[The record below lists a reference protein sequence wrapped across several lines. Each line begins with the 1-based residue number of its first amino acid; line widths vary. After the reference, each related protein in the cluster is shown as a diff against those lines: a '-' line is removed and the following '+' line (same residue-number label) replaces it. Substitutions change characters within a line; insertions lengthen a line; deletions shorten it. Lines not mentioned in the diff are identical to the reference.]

1 MIIVVVVV
9 WTCDGHEFSELHV
22 LKGGVFSRP
31 HLCSTYLS
39 NTTFL
44 SAERRESDSFWI
56 TVCQMPREKLL

>member
-9 WTCDGHEFSELHV
+9 WTCDGHEVSELHV

-39 NTTFL
+39 NTT
-44 SAERRESDSFWI
+44 
-56 TVCQMPREKLL
+56 KLILHLCGNYLRGRK

>member
-39 NTTFL
+39 NTTELTVGNSLISDILDLL
-44 SAERRESDSFWI
+44 SPTAW
-56 TVCQMPREKLL
+56 VHV